1 MNEIVPFCPH
11 PTFAFSS
18 FSFFF
23 SSFSLSSF
31 FICSSLQLSFTS
43 SCSSFFWPHTEKTE
57 AVTELHDLTQFRDAQ
72 LGSEMSHSRRLCLP
86 FPLLRIPSLFSISSL
101 SPALPHSSSPSL
113 RFLPLTLPL
122 LVRFL
127 DPYLGFTPILPS
139 KSFILILIFQFLLLN
154 LAILHSAVS
163 LLI

>member
-57 AVTELHDLTQFRDAQ
+57 AVTELHDLTQFREAQ

-86 FPLLRIPSLFSISSL
+86 FPLLDIPSPLLHFLSFSRPSSL
-101 SPALPHSSSPSL
+101 
-113 RFLPLTLPL
+113 FL
-122 LVRFL
+122 
-127 DPYLGFTPILPS
+127 Y
-139 KSFILILIFQFLLLN
+139 
-154 LAILHSAVS
+154 
-163 LLI
+163 